1 MASTAHS
8 YAALSRR
15 LDGMTKLSDGW
26 ALGFCGY
33 STKDVAWRF
42 LQRCTEIG
50 VFQYTRISAE
60 QFLETG
66 SFPSDSSMVDCGG
79 VRFVSDQRISI
90 SASLFLRALL
100 EYLVHWA
107 HAFIALVL
115 ALRFHQSHSRFTL
128 LYGVGIADLT
138 AEGSDQ
144 RFLNFCCNG
153 TVEPL
158 MHYDKMAVQATQP
171 IRGTCPSRVRY
182 GRFPL
187 FLALGWRGLPMREWM
202 RALWNHLVAMGSF
215 VSAVIRFPGL
225 ILLGRDAA
233 YHAAAE
239 SLNRVEALQDI
250 VLTNSNYF
258 SQALWMWALGD
269 RKHLLHLVWYSQNNF
284 PVVYADDPVCAP
296 IPNLRFVKADTQWV
310 WTTAF
315 KRFLVGLGCD
325 SDFKVIGPILWQL
338 PGSPMKISRNGLRVA
353 VFDVTPIDM
362 ATERGLGLIR
372 NFYTDQIMTQF
383 IRDVVAVSQRLEGEL
398 GLKIEIVLKH
408 KRIHASIH
416 ADGYLN
422 VVRNLEETK
431 RIRIVP
437 PTTNLYD
444 LIDSSDVVV
453 AAPFSS
459 PAYVGHARGRA
470 AAWYDP
476 TCSLR
481 PMEGNEGICHV
492 SGCDA
497 LEEFVRGVY
506 REKFVCAG

>member
-1 MASTAHS
+1 
-8 YAALSRR
+8 
-15 LDGMTKLSDGW
+15 
-26 ALGFCGY
+26 
-33 STKDVAWRF
+33 
-42 LQRCTEIG
+42 
-50 VFQYTRISAE
+50 
-60 QFLETG
+60 
-66 SFPSDSSMVDCGG
+66 
-79 VRFVSDQRISI
+79 
-90 SASLFLRALL
+90 
-100 EYLVHWA
+100 
-107 HAFIALVL
+107 
-115 ALRFHQSHSRFTL
+115 
-128 LYGVGIADLT
+128 
-138 AEGSDQ
+138 
-144 RFLNFCCNG
+144 
-153 TVEPL
+153 
-158 MHYDKMAVQATQP
+158 
-171 IRGTCPSRVRY
+171 
-182 GRFPL
+182 
-187 FLALGWRGLPMREWM
+187 
-202 RALWNHLVAMGSF
+202 
-215 VSAVIRFPGL
+215 
-225 ILLGRDAA
+225 
-233 YHAAAE
+233 
-239 SLNRVEALQDI
+239 
-250 VLTNSNYF
+250 
-258 SQALWMWALGD
+258 
-269 RKHLLHLVWYSQNNF
+269 
-284 PVVYADDPVCAP
+284 
-296 IPNLRFVKADTQWV
+296 
-310 WTTAF
+310 
-315 KRFLVGLGCD
+315 
-325 SDFKVIGPILWQL
+325 
-338 PGSPMKISRNGLRVA
+338 MKISRNGLRVA

>member
-1 MASTAHS
+1 MASTAYS

-15 LDGMTKLSDGW
+15 LDGIAPLAESW
-26 ALGFCGY
+26 IVGFCGY
-33 STKDVAWRF
+33 SNKDVARRF
-42 LQRCTEIG
+42 LQRCVELG
-50 VFQYTRISAE
+50 VFRYTKISAE
-60 QFLETG
+60 EFHATG
-66 SFPSDSSMVDCGG
+66 SFPSEDSTIDCGG
-79 VRFVSDQRISI
+79 VRFVSNRQVRV
-90 SASLFLRALL
+90 SLGLFIRALF
-100 EYLVHWA
+100 EYIAHWT
-107 HAFIALVL
+107 HALIVL
-115 ALRFHQSHSRFTL
+115 LLSLRLHRSHSRFTL

-138 AEGSDQ
+138 VEGSDQ
-144 RFLNFCCNG
+144 RFLDFCCNG
-153 TVEPL
+153 NVEPL
-158 MHYDKMAVQATQP
+158 THYDKMAVQATQP

-187 FLALGWRGLPMREWM
+187 FLALGWRGLSMREWM
-202 RALWNHLVAMGSF
+202 RALWYHLVTLRSF

-239 SLNRVEALQDI
+239 SLSRVGALQDI

-258 SQALWMWALGD
+258 SQALWMWALWD
-269 RKHLLHLVWYSQNNF
+269 RKHRLHLVWYSQNNF

-296 IPNLRFVKADTQWV
+296 IPNLRFLKADIQWV
-310 WTTAF
+310 WTAAF

-325 SDFKVIGPILWQL
+325 SDFKVIGPVLWHL
-338 PGSPMKISRNGLRVA
+338 PGSPMKISRDGLRVA

-398 GLKIEIVLKH
+398 GRKIEIVLKH

-422 VVRNLEETK
+422 AVRSLEETK

-444 LIDSSDVVV
+444 LIDSCDAVI

-459 PAYVGHARGRA
+459 PAYIGIARGRA

-481 PMEGNEGICHV
+481 PLEDGEGICHV
-492 SGCDA
+492 SGCDE
-497 LEEFVRGVY
+497 LELFIRRAHKSKVV
-506 REKFVCAG
+506 